1 MTTGASTTPI
11 AAANATTEATAQ
23 APAPRRHL
31 PRHTGLLTG
40 GLLFAL
46 IALAALAAPLLGLA
60 DPYAGDLAARQL
72 PPIWEDGG
80 TWTHLFGT
88 DHLGR
93 DLLARL
99 VYGARISL
107 LVGVTVALVAGTIGT
122 VLGVLA
128 GYFGGRVDT
137 AINFLIT
144 TRLAMPLVLVALAVV
159 NVFGPSLKIVVGV
172 LGLLLWD
179 RFAVVARSATQQVRS
194 LEYVQAARA
203 VGCGPMYIVFR
214 EILPNISGPLL
225 VVATLEM
232 AHAILLEAALSF
244 LGLGVPAPLPA
255 WGLMIAEGKDM
266 MFFSS
271 YLIAVPGAALFVL
284 VLAINLLGDGLRD
297 VTAARGRN

>member
-1 MTTGASTTPI
+1 M
-11 AAANATTEATAQ
+11 
-23 APAPRRHL
+23 
-31 PRHTGLLTG
+31 LTG

-80 TWTHLFGT
+80 TWAHLFGT

-93 DLLARL
+93 DLLTRL

-128 GYFGGRVDT
+128 GYFGGWVDT

-203 VGCGPMYIVFR
+203 VGCGPMHIVFR